1 MNMNFENWVKGT
13 YQQYD
18 NPAENTAEKECC
30 KECGNELELYEG
42 DIICYNCNVCDD
54 CKEYKESCDC
64 SKESE
69 CCGAK
74 IIEDTDLCSDCK
86 EHTGIE
92 IN

>member
-1 MNMNFENWVKGT
+1 MNFENWVKGT